1 MDETSL
7 PEAVLLL
14 LRVELE
20 EGRPSEYDDKH
31 VIEATS
37 TAHGMHEYKLRREN
51 IMVLPFV
58 ICIPSTIQFVK
69 CCRGDG
75 IFYVLGFGADSH
87 FS

>member
-14 LRVELE
+14 LRVELEE

-37 TAHGMHEYKLRREN
+37 TAHGMHEYKLKREN
-51 IMVLPFV
+51 FMVLPFV
-58 ICIPSTIQFVK
+58 ICIYSIN
-69 CCRGDG
+69 
-75 IFYVLGFGADSH
+75 
-87 FS
+87 